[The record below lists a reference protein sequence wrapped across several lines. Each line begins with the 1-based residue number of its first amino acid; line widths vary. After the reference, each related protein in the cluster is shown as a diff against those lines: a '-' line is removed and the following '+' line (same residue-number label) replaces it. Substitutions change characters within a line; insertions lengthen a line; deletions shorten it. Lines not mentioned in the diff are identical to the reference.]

1 MLFLCQRHGRCNRFP
16 MAVAAVSGE
25 LVFVSKCNGC
35 SYYGSLRLSRA
46 VDQCLRVVR
55 HTLSR
60 LFSQCFPHITNL
72 PTSCV
77 RVTFL
82 TQQIC
87 HTKSAED
94 LPNAHAVICY
104 FLKIC
109 IDSQLTR
116 RPFQL
121 RLKSLVKFR
130 VVYLF
135 LPLKFSRTATPFLTK
150 FTAAHLLSIPIR
162 RQARGTT
169 PPPPSASHT
178 PTHCRSAKRVPLSV
192 TAHRTKPSR
201 AEPHRIVSAPTRAWG
216 PPRSGR
222 TTTPPLQQVVC
233 CLDDKHANPIH
244 HHEAAIRH

>member
-1 MLFLCQRHGRCNRFP
+1 
-16 MAVAAVSGE
+16 MAVAAVSSE
-25 LVFVSKCNGC
+25 LVFGCKCNGC

-55 HTLSR
+55 HALSR
-60 LFSQCFPHITNL
+60 LFSQCFPHTTNP
-72 PTSCV
+72 PTSFV

-150 FTAAHLLSIPIR
+150 FTAAYLLSIPSR
-162 RQARGTT
+162 RQARGTR
-169 PPPPSASHT
+169 PRHT
-178 PTHCRSAKRVPLSV
+178 PTHRRSAKRVPLAV
-192 TAHRTKPSR
+192 TAQRTKPSR
-201 AEPHRIVSAPTRAWG
+201 TVCPYRIG
-216 PPRSGR
+216 
-222 TTTPPLQQVVC
+222 
-233 CLDDKHANPIH
+233 ANPRVGPTAQRANH
-244 HHEAAIRH
+244 HPSSAEFFYFLTLFILKF